1 LTTEPNA
8 VAFVQR
14 TEDARSF
21 HINPLEEIIVKIP
34 SEQTNDALCIVEHR
48 SGPNAAPPL
57 HLHRNEDEI
66 FEILEGR
73 FRFWLDGEIV
83 EASAGATVVAPR
95 RVPHTW
101 INMGGTPGRMT
112 VPFIPGGIDGFFHN
126 MENIPHTDPRALI
139 VSEQYGILYLGPPM
153 ELSSGPCGL

>member
-1 LTTEPNA
+1 
-8 VAFVQR
+8 
-14 TEDARSF
+14 
-21 HINPLEEIIVKIP
+21 LEEIIVKIP

-83 EASAGATVVAPR
+83 EASAGATLLPTRHSSHIHEFRGVFAR
-95 RVPHTW
+95 LYQ
-101 INMGGTPGRMT
+101 
-112 VPFIPGGIDGFFHN
+112 GIYEAG
-126 MENIPHTDPRALI
+126 
-139 VSEQYGILYLGPPM
+139 
-153 ELSSGPCGL
+153 